1 VIETF
6 TEGLQIVD
14 DYRLAAGDPFAYAGQ
29 KKQEDLEHIGEVVRR
44 THTDLLTAIREEQ
57 ARIGR
62 HMTDSELDEF
72 ARRYYADEYRQELG
86 KIMAMDVEE
95 QNEED

>member
-1 VIETF
+1 MNS
-6 TEGLQIVD
+6 
-14 DYRLAAGDPFAYAGQ
+14 YRVAAGDPFAYAGQ
-29 KKQEDLEHIGEVVRR
+29 KRHEDFEHIGEVVKR

-72 ARRYYADEYRQELG
+72 ARRYYADEYRQELRR
-86 KIMAMDVEE
+86 IMTMGMGERDE
-95 QNEED
+95 EED